1 MAKIEGI
8 KIHNYKTIREA
19 TIGKVPGFEKT
30 GDPLTPLTVV
40 IGKNGVGK
48 STLFDMFGF
57 LSDALKNGVEE
68 ACESRGGFDSIRSR
82 GQTDPIEFIIYY
94 RENSNA
100 RPITY
105 ELAIDIDKNQRPIVK
120 RECLRQRRAGQKYG
134 RPYPFLILNEGK
146 GIVWAG
152 EATYDNNQDVSDEE
166 LWELMESETSDHEN
180 IELDDSRKLG
190 ISTLGALKQHPR
202 ISSFRKFIESWYL
215 SYFNP
220 DAVRKALP
228 VAKPQAHI
236 NNSGDNLSNV
246 VSYMEREHKKTFQTV
261 LDSIADKI
269 PGIDSISTEKTQDG
283 RLLLCFHN
291 NNFEKPF
298 YASQMSD
305 GTLKLFSYLLLL
317 SDPSPHSF
325 LCIEEPENGLHHRL
339 LEILA
344 DEFRAYAD
352 DKSKKSQVFIT
363 THQPYFVNA
372 LSPEEV
378 WIMEKGDD
386 GFSTIRRA
394 SDDELVCNL
403 VGEGLPLGNL
413 WYSRYLDE

>member
-1 MAKIEGI
+1 MAKIEGVRI
-8 KIHNYKTIREA
+8 RNYKTLKDA
-19 TIGKVPGFEKT
+19 TLGAVGINNDAK
-30 GDPLTPLTVV
+30 PLTPLTVV

-48 STLFDMFGF
+48 STLFDVFGF
-57 LSDALKNGVEE
+57 LYDSLKYGVEE
-68 ACESRGGFDSIRSR
+68 ACENRGGFDAIRSK
-82 GQTDPIEFIIYY
+82 GQDGAIEIEISY
-94 RENSNA
+94 RETPDAGRIS
-100 RPITY
+100 Y
-105 ELAIDIDKNQRPIVK
+105 LVVIDLN
-120 RECLRQRRAGQKYG
+120 ENG
-134 RPYPFLILNEGK
+134 RPAVKFEVMSAEEIAQNETSLLNLSDGK
-146 GIVWAG
+146 GTVAVQDNTNWAKPDG
-152 EATYDNNQDVSDEE
+152 VSEE
-166 LWELMESETSDHEN
+166 KLAYLQN
-180 IELDDSRKLG
+180 IELDDLQRLG
-190 ISTLGALKQHPR
+190 ISSLGLLRQHPR
-202 ISSFRKFIESWYL
+202 IASLRKFIESWYL

-228 VAKPQAHI
+228 IAKPQAHI

-291 NNFEKPF
+291 KNFEKPF

-352 DKSKKSQVFIT
+352 DKTKKSQVFIT

-378 WIMEKGDD
+378 WIMEKGED

>member
-1 MAKIEGI
+1 
-8 KIHNYKTIREA
+8 
-19 TIGKVPGFEKT
+19 
-30 GDPLTPLTVV
+30 
-40 IGKNGVGK
+40 
-48 STLFDMFGF
+48 
-57 LSDALKNGVEE
+57 
-68 ACESRGGFDSIRSR
+68 
-82 GQTDPIEFIIYY
+82 
-94 RENSNA
+94 
-100 RPITY
+100 
-105 ELAIDIDKNQRPIVK
+105 
-120 RECLRQRRAGQKYG
+120 
-134 RPYPFLILNEGK
+134 
-146 GIVWAG
+146 
-152 EATYDNNQDVSDEE
+152 
-166 LWELMESETSDHEN
+166 
-180 IELDDSRKLG
+180 
-190 ISTLGALKQHPR
+190 
-202 ISSFRKFIESWYL
+202 
-215 SYFNP
+215 
-220 DAVRKALP
+220 
-228 VAKPQAHI
+228 
-236 NNSGDNLSNV
+236 
-246 VSYMEREHKKTFQTV
+246 
-261 LDSIADKI
+261 
-269 PGIDSISTEKTQDG
+269 
-283 RLLLCFHN
+283 
-291 NNFEKPF
+291 
-298 YASQMSD
+298 MSD